1 MVCSFPRV
9 RCGWLL
15 KEPVVVDKSWSDHL
29 LAGLLRLLGQQ
40 NSLDVGQNTTL
51 SDRDARQQ
59 LVQFLVVAD
68 GQLKVTWNDASLLV
82 VKKSQIRDPRILLY
96 YRFIRTYISM
106 SDMQVGRAKQHHVTQ
121 LLRCSSIQIQADF

>member
-1 MVCSFPRV
+1 M
-9 RCGWLL
+9 
-15 KEPVVVDKSWSDHL
+15 VDKSWSDHL
-29 LAGLLRLLGQQ
+29 FAGLLRLLGQQ

-59 LVQFLVVAD
+59 LVQFLIVAD

-82 VKKSQIRDPRILLY
+82 VKKSQIRDPKILLY

-106 SDMQVGRAKQHHVTQ
+106 SDMQVGRTKQHHVT
-121 LLRCSSIQIQADF
+121 

>member
-1 MVCSFPRV
+1 MV
-9 RCGWLL
+9 
-15 KEPVVVDKSWSDHL
+15 EKSWSDHL

-59 LVQFLVVAD
+59 LVQFLVVAN

-82 VKKSQIRDPRILLY
+82 
-96 YRFIRTYISM
+96 T
-106 SDMQVGRAKQHHVTQ
+106 
-121 LLRCSSIQIQADF
+121 SSVEEEWFYFV